1 MTDKINPYDINTKIG
16 KIYQMFYIENKGIS
30 EIMEVVKQPRK
41 VVTNQIGEIRRK
53 HKPIEP
59 KIELS
64 DSTKKAL
71 FGEEIKRTVERLYK
85 TEAEAKPEP
94 STEPTAEPS
103 PSTEPTAEPE
113 PRPTAE
119 AIKPISKPD
128 YSPELLKL
136 IPQNNFYYDI
146 DGYVEKIRQLY
157 RDNLS
162 KEIGKNEMLNVL
174 LYGEAGTGKTEIG
187 INTAYLEQLP
197 LWDYCFNGETSTD
210 NLLGY
215 NALEEK
221 DGKNV
226 MVWRDGI
233 LTKAFR
239 FGGILLLNEI
249 NAINPNVSIK
259 LNQALEKGR
268 KLILDE
274 NNSEVIHAHKNLMV
288 IGTMN
293 NSVKYAGTNEMSI
306 ALLDRFGVKIEVKY
320 NTKLETLLHK
330 KGLIHSEKI
339 IKFAEAQREAYF
351 NDEFKIPVSTRTLII
366 LSRLVKIFGEFE
378 AYKLFL
384 NNFTIS
390 TERHSIA
397 QLLELYTSINP
408 EAEVEPKAEPEPEP
422 RKRRV
427 VV

>member
-1 MTDKINPYDINTKIG
+1 MTDKTNPYDINTKIG
-16 KIYQMFYIENKGIS
+16 KIYQMFYIENKNIS

-41 VVTNQIGEIRRK
+41 VITNQISEIRRK
-53 HKPIEP
+53 HHTTLIEP

-64 DSTKKAL
+64 ESTKTALRKEIIKEAVEKA
-71 FGEEIKRTVERLYK
+71 VEKSY
-85 TEAEAKPEP
+85 
-94 STEPTAEPS
+94 STEP
-103 PSTEPTAEPE
+103 EPTAEPE

-119 AIKPISKPD
+119 AKTKIIEPISKPE
-128 YSPELLKL
+128 YTPELLKL
-136 IPQNNFYYDI
+136 IPENNFYYDI

-221 DGKNV
+221 DGKNI

-288 IGTMN
+288 IATMN
-293 NSVKYAGTNEMSI
+293 NSVKYSGTNEMSI

-320 NTKLETLLHK
+320 NTKLETLLYK

-351 NDEFKIPVSTRTLII
+351 NDEFKIPVSTRTLIV
-366 LSRLVKIFGEFE
+366 LSRLVGIFGEFE

-408 EAEVEPKAEPEPEP
+408 EAEKEPEPKAEPEIK
-422 RKRRV
+422 KRRIV
-427 VV
+427 V